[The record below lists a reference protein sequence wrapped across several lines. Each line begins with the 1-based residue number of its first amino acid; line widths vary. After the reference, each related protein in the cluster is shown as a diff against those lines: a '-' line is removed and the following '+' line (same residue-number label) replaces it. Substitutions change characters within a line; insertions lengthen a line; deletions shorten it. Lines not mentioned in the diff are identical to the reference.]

1 MVSRASLPGLALMA
15 FGKKSVNLSFLTK
28 LASEVPAC
36 SRLIRELRQGPSE
49 QAIAARPAAQPY
61 LVATLYREL
70 GLPTLMV
77 LPTSQEARAFYEQ
90 LLIWCD
96 PQSTVLLLPK
106 DGVPSQEGRGR
117 DPYHQ
122 QQRLKV
128 LASLAGISRQ
138 DLRGA
143 GSPIIVA
150 SAAAAAT
157 RIIPHAEFAASRHV
171 IKQGMQVSLME
182 MLARWSKMG
191 YRREHLVEL
200 PGAMSHRGGILDVFP
215 PNSELPARIELLGNQ
230 VESLR
235 LFDPQTQRSL
245 RAIPSVE
252 IIAAA
257 EDAWPATDTLIGY
270 LPPDSLVVQADAEGI
285 EVALD
290 EVGPIA
296 GDLSEPEGE
305 NASNQPLDSHLSH
318 DDFSAQIRRAN
329 HLLTLS
335 KWSTAGGETDT
346 PLFTSLP
353 SYGGQLK
360 PFVTETRKMVAE
372 GSRVLIVSQQAA
384 RISEVLEEEDI
395 LTSPLQNIEHL
406 PPRGSIT
413 LIHGSLPEGWAL
425 PHELAIF
432 TDVEIFGYVKQP
444 PPARRPPAPTRGI
457 MLDLS
462 PGDYAVH
469 IDHGIARFHGMKKVR
484 VGDVEREYMTL
495 EYAAGDML
503 YVPTDQA
510 DRVSRYVGSSGEPP
524 SLSRLGTQEWFRAKE
539 KVKESAQD
547 MAQDLLKLYA
557 TREVLPGFAFSPDT
571 IWQQELEA
579 SFPYTETPD
588 QIEAVRMVKEDMEK
602 PKPMD
607 RLVCGD
613 VGYGKTEIALR
624 AAFKAVMDQKQVA
637 ILVPTTVLAQ
647 QHYNTFCQR
656 LAKFPIKVEMLS
668 RFRSN
673 KEMETTV
680 EGLQNGS
687 VDIVIGTHRLL
698 QKDVSF
704 KDLGLLVVDEEQRFG
719 VAHKERLKQLRGE
732 VDVLTLTATPI
743 PRTLHMSLV
752 GVRDMSTLETP
763 PEERLPIRTYVSD
776 YNEPL
781 IRDAIMRE
789 LGRQGQIFF
798 VHNRVQ
804 TIARL
809 AHRLKE
815 VVPEAEI
822 AYAHGQMKEDR
833 LEAAMVNFYQGQTDV
848 LVCTSIIESGLDIP
862 NANTIIVNESD
873 KLGLAQMYQLRGRI
887 GRSSTRAHAYFMYSK
902 GKLLTPAA
910 EKRLQTIF
918 EASELGAGFRIAMK
932 DLEIRGAGNL
942 LGAEQSGHIAAV
954 GFDLYCQMLS
964 ESIKQLKTIQSGEET
979 AQALAPPAPSPMLQ
993 LPLTA
998 YIPESYVPD
1007 LTTRLDIYKRLA
1019 KAADQAEA
1027 RRIGDE
1033 LVDRFGKLPKQVE
1046 NLLYLLNIKLL
1057 AGQLGVESIVK
1068 EEDQIVIRFA
1078 EGHSLSQLKLPVVEK
1093 WLKVGTS
1100 QIRLDL
1106 RFLTHRWQKAIDDVL
1121 IRVRDQVNSVRA
1133 F

>member
-1 MVSRASLPGLALMA
+1 
-15 FGKKSVNLSFLTK
+15 VNLSFLTK
-28 LASEVPAC
+28 LASEAPAC
-36 SRLIRELRQGPSE
+36 SRLISGIGQGPSE
-49 QAIAARPAAQPY
+49 QAMAAHAAAQPY

-70 GLPTLMV
+70 GLPTLVV
-77 LPTSQEARAFYEQ
+77 LPTSQEARAFHEQ

-96 PQSTVLLLPK
+96 SQSTVLLLPK
-106 DGVPSQEGRGR
+106 DGAPSPEGQGR
-117 DPYHQ
+117 DPFHQ

-128 LASLAGISRQ
+128 LASLAGIGAEGQ
-138 DLRGA
+138 RGA
-143 GSPIIVA
+143 RSPIVVA
-150 SAAAAAT
+150 SAAAAAART
-157 RIIPHAEFAASRHV
+157 LSLNEFAASWHEV
-171 IKQGMQVSLME
+171 KQGDQINLME

-191 YRREHLVEL
+191 YRREHLVEV
-200 PGAMSHRGGILDVFP
+200 PGTMSHRGGILDVFP
-215 PNSELPARIELLGNQ
+215 PNSELPVRIELLGNRA
-230 VESLR
+230 ESIR

-252 IIAAA
+252 LIAAA
-257 EDAWPATDTLIGY
+257 EDAWPTTDTLMTY
-270 LPPDSLVVQADAEGI
+270 LPHDSLVVQADAEGI
-285 EVALD
+285 QVALD
-290 EVGPIA
+290 EVGPTA
-296 GDLSEPEGE
+296 DDLSEPEDE
-305 NASNQPLDSHLSH
+305 KAPSQPPDSHLSYS
-318 DDFSAQIRRAN
+318 DFSAQIRRAR

-335 KWSTAGGETDT
+335 KWSSAGSDTDT
-346 PLFTSLP
+346 AIFTSLA

-360 PFVTETRKMVAE
+360 PFVTETRKLIGE
-372 GSRVLIVSQQAA
+372 GYRVLIASQQAT

-395 LTSPLQNIEHL
+395 LASPLQNIEHL

-413 LIHGSLPEGWAL
+413 LIHGSLPEGWVL
-425 PHELAIF
+425 PRELAIF
-432 TDVEIFGYVKQP
+432 TDVEIFGFVKQP
-444 PPARRPPAPTRGI
+444 PPVRRPPAPGRGI

-469 IDHGIARFHGMKKVR
+469 IDHGVARFHGMKKVR
-484 VGDVEREYMTL
+484 VGDTEREYMTL

-524 SLSRLGTQEWFRAKE
+524 ALSRLGTQEWSRAKQ
-539 KVKESAQD
+539 KVKESSQD

-557 TREVLPGFAFSPDT
+557 NREVLPGFAFSPDT

-588 QIEAVRMVKEDMEK
+588 QVEAVRQVKEDMEK

-637 ILVPTTVLAQ
+637 VLVPTTVLAQ
-647 QHYNTFCQR
+647 QHFNTFTQR
-656 LAKFPIKVEMLS
+656 LAKYPIKVEMLS

-673 KEMETTV
+673 KELEATV
-680 EGLQNGS
+680 EGLKNGS

-763 PEERLPIRTYVSD
+763 PEERLPIRTYISD

-815 VVPEAEI
+815 LVPEAEI

-833 LEAAMVNFYQGQTDV
+833 LEAAMVDFYQGKTDV

-887 GRSSTRAHAYFMYSK
+887 GRSSTRAHAYFMYGK

-942 LGAEQSGHIAAV
+942 LGAEQSGQIAAV

-964 ESIKQLKTIQSGEET
+964 ESIRQLKALQAGEEPAEVFK
-979 AQALAPPAPSPMLQ
+979 AQAPSVVLD
-993 LPLTA
+993 LPLTT

-1007 LTTRLDIYKRLA
+1007 LTARLDIYKRLA
-1019 KAADQAEA
+1019 KATDQAEA
-1027 RRIGDE
+1027 RQIGEE

-1057 AGQLGVESIVK
+1057 AGQLGVESINK
-1068 EEDQIVIRFA
+1068 QEDQIVISFG
-1078 EGHSLSQLKLPVVEK
+1078 EGHSLAQLKLAVVEK

-1106 RFLTHRWQKAIDDVL
+1106 RYLTHRWQKAIEDVL
-1121 IRVRDQVNSVRA
+1121 VRVRDQAGPVGPPQS
-1133 F
+1133 

>member
-1 MVSRASLPGLALMA
+1 
-15 FGKKSVNLSFLTK
+15 VNLSFLTK
-28 LASEVPAC
+28 LASEAPVC
-36 SRLIRELRQGPSE
+36 SRLVHDIRQGPVE
-49 QAIAARPAAQPY
+49 QVAAAHPAAQPY
-61 LVATLYREL
+61 LIAALHREL
-70 GLPTLMV
+70 DLPTLV
-77 LPTSQEARAFYEQ
+77 VVPTSQEARQFYEQ

-96 PQSTVLLLPK
+96 SQSTVLLLPK
-106 DGVPSQEGRGR
+106 NG
-117 DPYHQ
+117 DPFHQ

-128 LASLAGISRQ
+128 LASLAGASAEAQ
-138 DLRGA
+138 RGA
-143 GSPIIVA
+143 RSPIVVA
-150 SAAAAAT
+150 CAAAAAART
-157 RIIPHAEFAASRHV
+157 LSLNEFAASWHEV
-171 IKQGMQVSLME
+171 KQGDQINLME
-182 MLARWSKMG
+182 MLAKWSKMG
-191 YRREHLVEL
+191 YRREHLVEV

-215 PNSELPARIELLGNQ
+215 PNSELPVRIELLGNRA
-230 VESLR
+230 ESIR
-235 LFDPQTQRSL
+235 FFDPQTQRSL
-245 RAIPSVE
+245 RTVPSVE
-252 IIAAA
+252 IVAAA
-257 EDAWPATDTLIGY
+257 ENAWPPSDTLMTY
-270 LPPDSLVVQADAEGI
+270 LPNDSLVVQADTEGI
-285 EVALD
+285 EIALD
-290 EVGPIA
+290 GAGPTA
-296 GDLSEPEGE
+296 NGAEELEGE
-305 NASNQPLDSHLSH
+305 NAPNSHLSYS
-318 DDFSAQIRRAN
+318 DFSAQIRRAR
-329 HLLTLS
+329 HVLTLNR
-335 KWSTAGGETDT
+335 WSGAGSESDT
-346 PLFTSLP
+346 IVFASLP
-353 SYGGQLK
+353 SFGGQLK
-360 PFVTETRKMVAE
+360 PFVAETRKLIGE
-372 GSRVLIVSQQAA
+372 GSRVFIVSQQAP
-384 RISEVLEEEDI
+384 RISEALQDEDI
-395 LTSPLQNIEHL
+395 LASPLLNVEHL
-406 PPRGSIT
+406 PLRGSIT

-425 PHELAIF
+425 PRELAVF
-432 TDVEIFGYVKQP
+432 TDVEVFGYVKQP
-444 PPARRPPAPTRGI
+444 PPARRPAPPSRGV

-469 IDHGIARFHGMKKVR
+469 IDHGIARFHGMRKVK

-495 EYAAGDML
+495 EYSTGDML

-524 SLSRLGTQEWFRAKE
+524 SLSRLGTQEWSRAKQR
-539 KVKESAQD
+539 VKESAQD
-547 MAQDLLKLYA
+547 IAQDLLKLYA

-588 QIEAVRMVKEDMEK
+588 QVEAVRQVKEDMEK

-637 ILVPTTVLAQ
+637 VLVPTTVLAQ
-647 QHYNTFCQR
+647 QHFNTFSQR
-656 LAKFPIKVEMLS
+656 LAKYPIKVEMLS
-668 RFRSN
+668 RFRSE
-673 KEMETTV
+673 KEMEAAI
-680 EGLQNGS
+680 EGLKNGT

-776 YNEPL
+776 YNETL
-781 IRDAIMRE
+781 VRDAIMRE

-815 VVPEAEI
+815 LVPEAEI
-822 AYAHGQMKEDR
+822 AYAHGQMKEER
-833 LEAAMVNFYQGQTDV
+833 LEAVMLDFYQGKTDV

-862 NANTIIVNESD
+862 NANTIIVNEAD

-887 GRSSTRAHAYFMYSK
+887 GRSSAKAYAYFMYSK

-964 ESIKQLKTIQSGEET
+964 ESIRQMKALQAGVEPAEVFK
-979 AQALAPPAPSPMLQ
+979 AQAPSVILD

-1019 KAADQAEA
+1019 KATDQAEA
-1027 RRIGDE
+1027 GQIGEE

-1057 AGQLGVESIVK
+1057 AGQIGVESINK
-1068 EEDQIVIRFA
+1068 EEDQIVIRFG
-1078 EGHSLSQLKLPVVEK
+1078 EGHSLAQLKLPTPEK

-1106 RFLTHRWQKAIDDVL
+1106 RYLTHRWQKAIGDVL
-1121 IRVRDQVNSVRA
+1121 MRVRDQVSPA
-1133 F
+1133 TAS

>member
-1 MVSRASLPGLALMA
+1 
-15 FGKKSVNLSFLTK
+15 
-28 LASEVPAC
+28 
-36 SRLIRELRQGPSE
+36 
-49 QAIAARPAAQPY
+49 
-61 LVATLYREL
+61 
-70 GLPTLMV
+70 
-77 LPTSQEARAFYEQ
+77 
-90 LLIWCD
+90 
-96 PQSTVLLLPK
+96 
-106 DGVPSQEGRGR
+106 
-117 DPYHQ
+117 
-122 QQRLKV
+122 
-128 LASLAGISRQ
+128 
-138 DLRGA
+138 
-143 GSPIIVA
+143 
-150 SAAAAAT
+150 
-157 RIIPHAEFAASRHV
+157 
-171 IKQGMQVSLME
+171 
-182 MLARWSKMG
+182 
-191 YRREHLVEL
+191 
-200 PGAMSHRGGILDVFP
+200 
-215 PNSELPARIELLGNQ
+215 
-230 VESLR
+230 
-235 LFDPQTQRSL
+235 
-245 RAIPSVE
+245 
-252 IIAAA
+252 
-257 EDAWPATDTLIGY
+257 
-270 LPPDSLVVQADAEGI
+270 
-285 EVALD
+285 
-290 EVGPIA
+290 
-296 GDLSEPEGE
+296 
-305 NASNQPLDSHLSH
+305 
-318 DDFSAQIRRAN
+318 
-329 HLLTLS
+329 
-335 KWSTAGGETDT
+335 
-346 PLFTSLP
+346 
-353 SYGGQLK
+353 
-360 PFVTETRKMVAE
+360 
-372 GSRVLIVSQQAA
+372 
-384 RISEVLEEEDI
+384 
-395 LTSPLQNIEHL
+395 
-406 PPRGSIT
+406 
-413 LIHGSLPEGWAL
+413 
-425 PHELAIF
+425 
-432 TDVEIFGYVKQP
+432 
-444 PPARRPPAPTRGI
+444 
-457 MLDLS
+457 
-462 PGDYAVH
+462 
-469 IDHGIARFHGMKKVR
+469 
-484 VGDVEREYMTL
+484 
-495 EYAAGDML
+495 ML

-524 SLSRLGTQEWFRAKE
+524 ALSRLGTQEWSRAKQ
-539 KVKESAQD
+539 KVKESSQD

-557 TREVLPGFAFSPDT
+557 NREVLPGFAFSPDT

-588 QIEAVRMVKEDMEK
+588 QIEAVRQVKEDMEK

-637 ILVPTTVLAQ
+637 VLVPTTVLAQ
-647 QHYNTFCQR
+647 QHFNTFTQR
-656 LAKFPIKVEMLS
+656 LAKYPIKVDMLS

-673 KEMETTV
+673 KELEATV
-680 EGLQNGS
+680 EGLKNGS

-815 VVPEAEI
+815 LVPEAEI

-833 LEAAMVNFYQGQTDV
+833 LEAAMVDFYQGKTDI

-862 NANTIIVNESD
+862 NANTIIVNEAD

-887 GRSSTRAHAYFMYSK
+887 GRSSTRAHAYFMYGK

-942 LGAEQSGHIAAV
+942 LGAEQSGQIAAV

-964 ESIKQLKTIQSGEET
+964 ESIRQLKALQAGEEPT
-979 AQALAPPAPSPMLQ
+979 EVFKAQAPSVVLD

-1007 LTTRLDIYKRLA
+1007 LTARLDIYKRLA
-1019 KAADQAEA
+1019 KATDQAEA
-1027 RRIGDE
+1027 GQIGEE

-1046 NLLYLLNIKLL
+1046 NLLYLLNIKLV
-1057 AGQLGVESIVK
+1057 AGQIGVESINK

-1078 EGHSLSQLKLPVVEK
+1078 EGRNLSQVKLPAPEK

-1106 RFLTHRWQKAIDDVL
+1106 RFLTHRWQKAIEDVL
-1121 IRVRDQVNSVRA
+1121 IRVRDQLKPISPS
-1133 F
+1133 